1 MSDILTSPDDVEEAF
16 YEAVVRAN
24 LDALMNLWAED
35 EEIICIHPGGPP
47 LSGHHAVRES
57 WRHIFASNPRFRVHV
72 RRCVRWK
79 SVLLAVHNVVE
90 TLYLGD
96 DDTPHG
102 PLLSTH
108 VFQRGAKG
116 WRLLSRH
123 SSICANP
130 PEDSDKTTGHPART
144 LH

>member
-1 MSDILTSPDDVEEAF
+1 MSDILTSPEDAEEAF
-16 YEAVVRAN
+16 YEAISRAD

-35 EEIICIHPGGPP
+35 EEIVCIHPGGQP
-47 LSGHHAVRES
+47 LHGHHLIRES
-57 WRHIFASNPRFRVHV
+57 WRNIFSSTPRFRVHV
-72 RRCVRWK
+72 RQGAHWK
-79 SVLLAVHNVVE
+79 GGLLAIHNVIE

-96 DDTPHG
+96 DATPHG

-116 WRLLSRH
+116 WRLLYRH
-123 SSICANP
+123 SSICADPSLNSAQ
-130 PEDSDKTTGHPART
+130 ESELTART